1 MIKHKNIAF
10 NYFNSASY
18 MLLNKYKIISNIS
31 NGEFGQVTKATYND
45 KHYAIK
51 CGAKDLIKYEIQIYK
66 QLRSIS
72 NISTIY
78 ELFETNNKM
87 YMVMDLYTMTLED
100 YKLQNCEHLNYVTTT
115 LTMLGQLIAIIKLIH
130 ENNII
135 HRDLKPTNI
144 CLDTSY
150 NLYIID
156 FGLSKMYKI
165 NNIHNSETQIKS
177 LIGSVNFSSLNVINL
192 IEPSRRDDIE
202 SLLYILFYLLLDK
215 SCYSIYTNLDVSNK
229 KNIDILL
236 IFLQDKNNSILNN
249 KSINYTT
256 LDKLFKYIRRLKY
269 NQVPNYDYIIILL
282 NEIMH
287 LRLA

>member
-10 NYFNSASY
+10 NYFNSATY
-18 MLLNKYKIISNIS
+18 MLLNKYNIISYIS
-31 NGEFGQVTKATYND
+31 NGEFGQVIKATYND
-45 KHYAIK
+45 KSYAIK

-78 ELFETNNKM
+78 DVFETNNKM

-100 YKLQNCEHLNYVTTT
+100 YKLQNCDQLNYVTITIAI
-115 LTMLGQLIAIIKLIH
+115 LGQLIAIIKLIH
-130 ENNII
+130 ENSII

-156 FGLSKMYKI
+156 FGLSKMYKSG
-165 NNIHNSETQIKS
+165 NIHNSETQIKS

-215 SCYSIYTNLDVSNK
+215 SCYSIYSNLDVNNK

-236 IFLQDKNNSILNN
+236 MFLQDKNNSILNN
-249 KSINYTT
+249 KSINYSI

-282 NEIMH
+282 NEIY
-287 LRLA
+287 RP

>member
-10 NYFNSASY
+10 NYFNSATY
-18 MLLNKYKIISNIS
+18 MLLNKYNIISYIS

-45 KHYAIK
+45 KSYAIK

-66 QLRSIS
+66 QLRTIS

-78 ELFETNNKM
+78 DVFETNNKM
-87 YMVMDLYTMTLED
+87 YMVMDLYTMTLKD
-100 YKLQNCEHLNYVTTT
+100 YKLQNCDQLNYVEHTI
-115 LTMLGQLIAIIKLIH
+115 TMLGELIAIIKLIH

-156 FGLSKMYKI
+156 FGLSKIYK
-165 NNIHNSETQIKS
+165 NGTIHNSETQIKS

-215 SCYSIYTNLDVSNK
+215 SCYSIYSNLDVNNK

-236 IFLQDKNNSILNN
+236 MFLQDKNNSILNN
-249 KSINYTT
+249 KSINYST

-282 NEIMH
+282 NEIY
-287 LRLA
+287 RP